1 MEFISTKG
9 MTLDNA
15 PERKVLVQYLEPC
28 FGGWCVGFAI
38 GYFDNPNDYDI
49 RKADGWLEW
58 YSSKPINVLAYCLL
72 PDEIESKITELT
84 QQEFIEKYGSLHP
97 NLGCIGE

>member
-15 PERKVLVQYLEPC
+15 
-28 FGGWCVGFAI
+28 
-38 GYFDNPNDYDI
+38 
-49 RKADGWLEW
+49 
-58 YSSKPINVLAYCLL
+58 